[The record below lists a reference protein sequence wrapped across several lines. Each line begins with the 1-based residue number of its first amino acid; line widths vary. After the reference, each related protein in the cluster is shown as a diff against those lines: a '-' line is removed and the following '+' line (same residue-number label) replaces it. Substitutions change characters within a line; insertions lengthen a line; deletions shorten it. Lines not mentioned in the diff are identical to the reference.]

1 MFLLFCTLQAQQ
13 NEDFKMV
20 KGYYNSQRHLLNN
33 EFKKKFDLESETSKK
48 LEIKKDFQL
57 FMMKMDSLENVALL
71 GALIKT
77 KNLEALNNLKKTPKT
92 LKENNGSESKP
103 ATYPGGVN
111 NLREKVSN
119 LIYSDSVLAD
129 YPIIKTSVRFTVER
143 DGSVTNVT
151 AFGENPSFNRQAEI
165 AMYLLP
171 EKFSPEY
178 HNGIAVRSRF
188 NLPITISFK

>member
-77 KNLEALNNLKKTPKT
+77 KNLEALNNLKKNTQ
-92 LKENNGSESKP
+92 NSQ
-103 ATYPGGVN
+103 
-111 NLREKVSN
+111 R
-119 LIYSDSVLAD
+119 
-129 YPIIKTSVRFTVER
+129 R
-143 DGSVTNVT
+143 
-151 AFGENPSFNRQAEI
+151 
-165 AMYLLP
+165 
-171 EKFSPEY
+171 
-178 HNGIAVRSRF
+178 
-188 NLPITISFK
+188 